1 MKFYLLF
8 TLFIAGTALAG
19 EIGTT
24 VKADSV
30 RAAPFSDT
38 KIITTLPAATRVE
51 ILKKDGGWYQIKS
64 AQGSGWIRMLSLRR
78 GDVKAATGP
87 ISGLAGLASG
97 RAGTGKIVATTGI
110 RGLNEEELKAAHYDE
125 KQIALLESSTSS
137 RAEAQKYAAK
147 AKLKARQMDYLAEPG
162 ASK

>member
-8 TLFIAGTALAG
+8 TLFIAGAAQAA
-19 EIGTT
+19 ESGTT
-24 VKADSV
+24 VKTDSV
-30 RAAPFSDT
+30 RSAPFSDA

-78 GDVKAATGP
+78 GDVKAAAGP
-87 ISGLAGLASG
+87 MSGLAGLASG

-137 RAEAQKYAAK
+137 RAEAQKFAAK
-147 AKLKARQMDYLAEPG
+147 ARLKARQIDYLAEPG